1 MGQKDKQV
9 THIQEK
15 PTIIKI
21 IRIYLK
27 KVFVYFMLAYNKK
40 NTKNEWDEKMI
51 LLGSLVNGV
60 AIIIG
65 SLLGAILRNIS
76 EQMKDTV
83 TKGIGLGVLVLG
95 VQMAFKTSSFII
107 ILISLCLGAMLGEL
121 LGLED
126 KMNQFGLFLEKR
138 YAKPNSNF
146 AEGFITAS
154 LIFLI
159 GSMGI
164 IGAIESGAAHNHQTL
179 FTKAVMDGFMS
190 IMLTATLGVGV
201 LFSAVPVFLYQGLIA
216 IFASLMMRYVPKELL
231 DLLMSEISA
240 IGGLMILG
248 IGLNI
253 MNITKIRVSNYLP
266 GILIL
271 IAIITYQFYF

>member
-1 MGQKDKQV
+1 
-9 THIQEK
+9 
-15 PTIIKI
+15 
-21 IRIYLK
+21 
-27 KVFVYFMLAYNKK
+27 MLAYNKK

-51 LLGSLVNGV
+51 LLGSLANGL

-83 TKGIGLGVLVLG
+83 TKGIGLGVIVLG
-95 VQMAFKTSSFII
+95 VQMTFKTTSFII

-126 KMNQFGLFLEKR
+126 KMNQFGLLLEKR

-146 AEGFITAS
+146 AEGFVTAS

-164 IGAIESGAAHNHQTL
+164 IGAIESGVAHNHQTL

-216 IFASLMMRYVPKELL
+216 VFASLMMRYVPKELL
-231 DLLMSEISA
+231 DSLMSEISA